1 MYEKYLRDNVLTLF
15 LAGNGPVSSGLIWF
29 FWLVSTHPIV
39 EAKIIQEIKDYW
51 PTEEENH
58 VVSNISYLSLF
69 LCVFIIVTVWLC
81 FSLFKKLRVNV
92 INCVS
97 WFAAIFWSY
106 WRWTLHAIIIH
117 HTCDVVSDL
126 VKIVVW
132 WGGGSSPVRG
142 KVPAKHVRT
151 LFHVALGFK
160 TCNISSLSND
170 IIYHCIEAQRS

>member
-1 MYEKYLRDNVLTLF
+1 MDDFVKALIKEGSAKGEMYEKYLRDNVLTLF

-97 WFAAIFWSY
+97 
-106 WRWTLHAIIIH
+106 
-117 HTCDVVSDL
+117 
-126 VKIVVW
+126 
-132 WGGGSSPVRG
+132 
-142 KVPAKHVRT
+142 
-151 LFHVALGFK
+151 
-160 TCNISSLSND
+160 
-170 IIYHCIEAQRS
+170 